1 MTLPS
6 AISECP
12 LSAAITLTTSSGA
25 EVPKA
30 TTVSPITNSE
40 MPYLRA
46 REEDPVTSQSPPFT
60 KSARPATNKNRES
73 HIKNTFKIR
82 AKVKRRTRFFSLSCI
97 KLSPLFNNDKKQKQK
112 QSKREQQGEGR
123 VAPAPRD

>member
-73 HIKNTFKIR
+73 HIKNTFEIR
-82 AKVKRRTRFFSLSCI
+82 AKVKRRIRFFSLSCI
-97 KLSPLFNNDKKQKQK
+97 KLSALFNKKQK

-123 VAPAPRD
+123 VATATRD